1 MLKKAYLKSW
11 STDAWSGRLD
21 SRHLDGWT
29 LDNWASMF
37 NFPDASSD
45 KILHCLNVHLADR
58 QINTAVIYV
67 GSNDYSKR
75 WQPV

>member
-11 STDAWSGRLD
+11 FTDAWSGRLD

-29 LDNWASMF
+29 LDNWASML

-45 KILHCLNVHLADR
+45 KILHCLNVHLVDR